1 MNEELLG
8 VETLS
13 ELKVLCSWNLSRVE
27 RKIESKI
34 RESQGKVESN
44 NNQCGRLRTKFLISP
59 KNIRLRRDFTIV
71 SPKWLTL

>member
-8 VETLS
+8 VESLS

-34 RESQGKVESN
+34 RESQGKVRS
-44 NNQCGRLRTKFLISP
+44 KI
-59 KNIRLRRDFTIV
+59 
-71 SPKWLTL
+71 W